1 MKTLSAR
8 PDRIE
13 LLATVAHELRNPLA
27 AIQCAVRV
35 LEAPNQP
42 HSTLEQARAVIGRQ
56 VLRIARI
63 SEDLLNASYVATGK
77 LTLRK
82 ERVDLRD
89 IARAAI
95 ETCRPQLDAGHH
107 TLILRLPDEPVDI
120 DVDPTRLTQVLT
132 NLIDNAAKFS
142 ECLGKIVFSIGCT
155 DGEVSIRVIDRG
167 IGIAP
172 DFLPRV
178 FDLFAQADQDRARS
192 NVGMG
197 IGLNLVKR
205 IVELHGGTVEVFS
218 AGVGSGSAFTV
229 RLPRNV

>member
-1 MKTLSAR
+1 M
-8 PDRIE
+8 
-13 LLATVAHELRNPLA
+13 
-27 AIQCAVRV
+27 
-35 LEAPNQP
+35 
-42 HSTLEQARAVIGRQ
+42 
-56 VLRIARI
+56 
-63 SEDLLNASYVATGK
+63 
-77 LTLRK
+77 
-82 ERVDLRD
+82 
-89 IARAAI
+89 
-95 ETCRPQLDAGHH
+95 
-107 TLILRLPDEPVDI
+107 ILRLPDEPVDI
-120 DVDPTRLTQVLT
+120 DVDPTRVTQVLT

-142 ECLGKIVFSIGCT
+142 ERLGKIVFSIGCT

-178 FDLFAQADQDRARS
+178 FDLFSQADQDLARS

-218 AGVGSGSAFTV
+218 AGVGSGSTFTV